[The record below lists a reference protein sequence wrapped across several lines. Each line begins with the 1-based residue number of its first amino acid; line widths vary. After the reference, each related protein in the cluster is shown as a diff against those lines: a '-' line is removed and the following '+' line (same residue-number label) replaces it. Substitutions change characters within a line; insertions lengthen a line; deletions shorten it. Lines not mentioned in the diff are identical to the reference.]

1 MKIIVVVI
9 STTLA
14 IGAMALVLNVFPE
27 LQMHK
32 ELVGLGCGLM
42 AGRAS
47 KVTE

>member
-1 MKIIVVVI
+1 MKLFVLVI
-9 STTLA
+9 SAVFA

-27 LQMHK
+27 LRNYK